1 MSLLS
6 LAASAHRAQGGAGFA
21 CVFSFAMGPKKRLQK
36 NQKVKGA
43 QRQKRQKHKKEIE
56 DWGRHDSNEKSWNR
70 KRQPRHGS
78 NEKSWNHKH
87 QPKEEVEENEWGW
100 GWGRD
105 DSNEKSWNYKHRPK
119 EEIEENDWGW
129 GHQHSKEKSWN
140 HKDSHWQDTC
150 LKKEK
155 DAKTGGR
162 VASKDNAPNGY
173 EDKGTC
179 QKPLPTAKRL
189 CPSCPMCQQAMKTK
203 HNACK
208 TEQGKDQKPA
218 NDEMIE
224 VEVEEEDEP
233 PKKEMLHD
241 AMPKSKARGGNEMVH
256 GALPKSKARGGNKH
270 WQAFMVAHN
279 PNRKVP
285 RPILPVRPARRP
297 RVIPPPPRQLS
308 NVEKYMK
315 FQNELG
321 KLRSAAEALG
331 MNLKVDAEPLN
342 APTTTSKLGGSG
354 QGSDPSLGK
363 YVAVGRLPR
372 ESSSVVSPSNAS
384 TPATSIPMTPA
395 KTGVQQFVDV
405 KTEHGAT
412 PGMKPPKEAST
423 PMTLAK
429 VGLQQSM
436 DVKIESGAI
445 HHVKPSRAV
454 AHAQMT
460 QANSS
465 LQLFMDVKTECGAAR
480 RSKPSMPVPT
490 RAPIA
495 PAQTDVQQFEGCE
508 EST

>member
-1 MSLLS
+1 
-6 LAASAHRAQGGAGFA
+6 
-21 CVFSFAMGPKKRLQK
+21 
-36 NQKVKGA
+36 
-43 QRQKRQKHKKEIE
+43 
-56 DWGRHDSNEKSWNR
+56 
-70 KRQPRHGS
+70 
-78 NEKSWNHKH
+78 
-87 QPKEEVEENEWGW
+87 
-100 GWGRD
+100 
-105 DSNEKSWNYKHRPK
+105 
-119 EEIEENDWGW
+119 
-129 GHQHSKEKSWN
+129 
-140 HKDSHWQDTC
+140 
-150 LKKEK
+150 
-155 DAKTGGR
+155 
-162 VASKDNAPNGY
+162 
-173 EDKGTC
+173 
-179 QKPLPTAKRL
+179 
-189 CPSCPMCQQAMKTK
+189 
-203 HNACK
+203 
-208 TEQGKDQKPA
+208 
-218 NDEMIE
+218 
-224 VEVEEEDEP
+224 
-233 PKKEMLHD
+233 
-241 AMPKSKARGGNEMVH
+241 
-256 GALPKSKARGGNKH
+256 
-270 WQAFMVAHN
+270 
-279 PNRKVP
+279 
-285 RPILPVRPARRP
+285 
-297 RVIPPPPRQLS
+297 
-308 NVEKYMK
+308 MK

-363 YVAVGRLPR
+363 YVAVGRLPH